1 MSISDGLDYILS
13 HFEEPLF
20 PRTISTKKT
29 ENRQVVVN
37 SRDEAIQYF
46 EESNLE
52 DCRISAFSQYEIE
65 NKIPNLIF
73 IDLDDRSALNG
84 TLQFIGMKFDG
95 IPTVL
100 STGNGYGIIQP
111 IKMTSWNGVTYPDK
125 TSAELTT
132 LFLQYAERYFSCG
145 THDTAHHPSLKSCL
159 IRIPNSINSKN
170 GNHVKIQMVW
180 DGIRTDVHSLEFKE
194 FVKKLSK
201 NESLLKQNRGEFVG
215 NTISYIE
222 KLLTNSISDGRKRI
236 CNLILIPYMINVKQ
250 MSIKETVETIYC
262 YFQGYI
268 DRKPIMYESN
278 RVLKKGILPYSLS
291 KMRLMDSQLYDIVT
305 N

>member
-1 MSISDGLDYILS
+1 MSVLEGLDYILS

-29 ENRQVVVN
+29 KNKQVVVN
-37 SRDEAIQYF
+37 SREEAIRHF
-46 EESNLE
+46 GNSRFE
-52 DCRISAFSQYEIE
+52 DCRVSAFSQHEIK

-73 IDLDDRSALNG
+73 IDLDDKSALNG
-84 TLQFIGMKFDG
+84 TLQFIGMKFGG

-111 IKMTSWNGVTYPDK
+111 IKMTSWNGVVYPDK
-125 TSAELTT
+125 TSEELTT
-132 LFLQYAERYFSCG
+132 LFLQYAERYFSCE

-170 GNHVKIQMVW
+170 GNHVTVQMVW
-180 DGIRTDVHSLEFKE
+180 DGVRVDVHSLEFEE
-194 FVKKLSK
+194 FVKKLS
-201 NESLLKQNRGEFVG
+201 NDETLLKQKRGEFVG

-222 KLLTNSISDGRKRI
+222 KLLTRTISEGRKRV

-250 MSIKETVETIYC
+250 LSINETVETIYK
-262 YFQGYI
+262 YFQGHI
-268 DRKPIMYESN
+268 NRKSIIYESN

-291 KMRLMDSQLYDIVT
+291 KMKVNDPQLYYLVT

>member
-1 MSISDGLDYILS
+1 MIVSEGLDYILS

-37 SRDEAIQYF
+37 SRYEALRYY

-52 DCRISAFSQYEIE
+52 DCRVSAFSQYEIK
-65 NKIPNLIF
+65 NNIPNLIF
-73 IDLDDRSALNG
+73 IDLDDKSALNG
-84 TLQFIGMKFDG
+84 TLQFIGMNVGG

-111 IKMTSWNGVTYPDK
+111 VKMTSWNGVTYHGK
-125 TSAELTT
+125 ISAELTT
-132 LFLQYAERYFSCG
+132 LFLQYVERYFSCG
-145 THDTAHHPSLKSCL
+145 TYDTAHHPSLKSCL

-170 GNHVKIQMVW
+170 GNHVSVQMMW
-180 DGIRTDVHSLEFKE
+180 DGVRVDVHNLKFKE
-194 FVKKLSK
+194 FVKKLS
-201 NESLLKQNRGEFVG
+201 NDESFLKQKRETFVG
-215 NTISYIE
+215 YTISYIE
-222 KLLTNSISDGRKRI
+222 KLLTSSISEGRKRV

-250 MSIKETVETIYC
+250 LSIEETVEIIYC
-262 YFQGYI
+262 YFQGHI
-268 DRKPIMYESN
+268 DRNSIMYESK
-278 RVLKKGILPYSLS
+278 RVLRKGVFPYGLN